1 MKIAWFCVPAHG
13 HTNPTLALVKEL
25 IDAGHEVHYFSFELF
40 KEKLE
45 NLGAHFIAC
54 DGYASE
60 MEDKE
65 NADRIGK
72 DMAFATEL
80 LVSSTLALDE
90 MLAENI
96 EAIKPDIIVSDS
108 IAYWGKLTAKKYN
121 IPYVSST
128 TTFAFNK
135 YSSRYIKRGAIEI
148 IKMLLAM
155 PRINKQIKKL
165 NWRKNNIY
173 LYGHG
178 E

>member
-1 MKIAWFCVPAHG
+1 
-13 HTNPTLALVKEL
+13 
-25 IDAGHEVHYFSFELF
+25 
-40 KEKLE
+40 
-45 NLGAHFIAC
+45 
-54 DGYASE
+54 
-60 MEDKE
+60 
-65 NADRIGK
+65 
-72 DMAFATEL
+72 
-80 LVSSTLALDE
+80 